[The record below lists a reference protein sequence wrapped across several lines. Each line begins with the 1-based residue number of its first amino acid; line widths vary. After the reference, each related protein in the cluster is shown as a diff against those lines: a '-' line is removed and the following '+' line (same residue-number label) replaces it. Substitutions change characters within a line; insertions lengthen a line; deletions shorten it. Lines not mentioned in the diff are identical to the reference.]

1 MFREFLYNLYLKYK
15 LTSYILKYNI
25 DFIIFEYMNDIFIK
39 ASWDHITAN
48 TTYLIF
54 LIIIFISSLGVILSK
69 NPIHSVFFLILVF
82 MHVGFFLIMLNVEF
96 LAFLLFIVYLGA
108 IAVLFLFVIMMF
120 NIQILESRDNIL
132 RYIPLVLL
140 IIIIILEITYT
151 TELLKIKKEIFFIN
165 ELHFIHKNWITIVF
179 SKNNMLVL
187 SVLYNYFI
195 YQLILAS
202 LILLVA
208 MIGAI
213 VLTLNQPI
221 NLKKQSYY
229 KQNSKNVY
237 NTIVLKTKNHPKYEI
252 WKLYLKKFF

>member
-1 MFREFLYNLYLKYK
+1 MIKEFISEIYKSYNLIL
-15 LTSYILKYNI
+15 YIIKNYI
-25 DFIIFEYMNDIFIK
+25 DYIIFNYMNDTYLK
-39 ASWDHITAN
+39 GTWDNISSN
-48 TTYLIF
+48 STYLIS

-82 MHVGFFLIMLNVEF
+82 MQVGFFLIMLNVEF

-132 RYIPLVLL
+132 RYMPLVIFIIL
-140 IIIIILEITYT
+140 IIVEITCT
-151 TELLKIKKEIFFIN
+151 FEIKKEVFSIN
-165 ELHFIHKNWITIVF
+165 ELYYNHKNWISIIF
-179 SKNNMLVL
+179 SKNNMIVL
-187 SVLYNYFI
+187 SVLYTYFI
-195 YQLILAS
+195 YHFVLAS

-213 VLTLNQPI
+213 ILTLNQPVS
-221 NLKKQSYY
+221 LKKQFYY

-237 NTIVLKTKNHPKYEI
+237 NSIVLRTKNHPNYEI
-252 WKLYLKKFF
+252 WKLYLKKNI